1 MNVYTYKPYVEKFQS
16 YSDRNV
22 THNKIRPPNDI
33 AFSKLDPTNNGPL
46 INNIYY
52 VNSVRNYDHLNNP
65 YDRLV
70 NPNFIVLP
78 YCKPY
83 WTQREPNDAFGRPI
97 SQTYLGY
104 NLQKK

>member
-16 YSDRNV
+16 HKDR
-22 THNKIRPPNDI
+22 TIEHNKIRPHNDI
-33 AFSKLDPTNNGPL
+33 YYAVLDPTNNGPL
-46 INNIYY
+46 INNLYS
-52 VNSVRNYDHLNNP
+52 VNGLTNYDHLHNP

-83 WTQREPNDAFGRPI
+83 RMSSLNQ
-97 SQTYLGY
+97 
-104 NLQKK
+104 